1 MNEVASAIQ
10 SAVGVFVRQL
20 RLLTVP
26 GELSMPEYAV
36 LARLSR
42 GGPATTTTLA
52 NQEQITTQSIG
63 ATISSLEKRGLVERR
78 PDTDDGRQSILSV
91 TSAGSRELRHRR
103 DTRTVQ
109 LSKAL
114 SSGFTASEMTEL
126 QSAAILLE
134 RLAYLL

>member
-1 MNEVASAIQ
+1 MKSPARFNRPSACLCDSCAS
-10 SAVGVFVRQL
+10 SPFLVNSRC
-20 RLLTVP
+20 
-26 GELSMPEYAV
+26 LSTPSW
-36 LARLSR
+36 LSR